1 MASVHSPEIFVKQ
14 PGQAFGAVVEL
25 LQQPRRH
32 LQVRGSLGYPV
43 PHALKREIAKTQPP
57 AIRFFSQGLN
67 PVMGCFS
74 GLLGLLESF
83 VAPGSKQKQL
93 ARGGAVFFRAGNLS
107 LAQDGEVASDGSQ
120 QREAR
125 LAGPLKIPE
134 TDHQGPLPAQLEKYG
149 GQAVNKPHALGV
161 FFA

>member
-32 LQVRGSLGYPV
+32 LQVRGSLGHPV
-43 PHALKREIAKTQPP
+43 PHALKRQIAQAQPA
-57 AIRFFSQGLN
+57 AIRLFSQGLN
-67 PVMGCFS
+67 PVMGRFA
-74 GLLGLLESF
+74 GLLGLLGSL
-83 VAPGSKQKQL
+83 VVPGSKQEQL
-93 ARGGAVFFRAGNLS
+93 ARGGAVFSRAGAIA
-107 LAQDGEVASDGSQ
+107 LAQNGEIASDGLQ

-134 TDHQGPLPAQLEKYG
+134 ADHQGTLPAQLEKHG
-149 GQAVNKPHALGV
+149 RQAVDKPHVLGV
-161 FFA
+161 FLA